1 MKRYACILLAVATVL
16 IASAVTFSLRLDP
29 YRIRHPLLGEFS
41 FEPNSRVSKL
51 AYLMSACGRYNA
63 YFMGDSRA
71 ATLSA
76 RDLPDATD
84 LRLYNFSTPADNIL
98 SIVPRLEFL
107 IDRHCPV
114 SAVIIDES
122 LDVLL
127 ENAEVDHYSLLL
139 REPPQLSGEN
149 WWSFYS
155 RYFLSVQSLQT
166 YFEARRKSPVTHDI
180 YFPDGHADYLWSLQ
194 DDSSFSLP
202 RCGAP
207 TLTDAQRDLMT
218 QKLSG
223 YRALAQLAALH
234 RFTALVWIAPLNRS
248 ETPFLRTAEVVSFLR
263 ELHAIP
269 NLAVVE
275 PDWQSPLLA
284 DYHEWHDCGHF
295 RRSLFDQ
302 LIAPTALQRLARADP

>member
-1 MKRYACILLAVATVL
+1 MKRYACILLSVAMALIAGAVALSMT
-16 IASAVTFSLRLDP
+16 LDP

-41 FEPNSRVSKL
+41 FEPNSRVPKL
-51 AYLMSACGRYNA
+51 EYLMAACARYNA
-63 YFMGDSRA
+63 YFMGDSRS

-84 LRLYNFSTPADNIL
+84 LRFYNFSTPADNIL
-98 SIVPRLEFL
+98 SILPRLKFL

-114 SAVIIDES
+114 SAVVIDES

-139 REPPQLSGEN
+139 REHPRISGEN
-149 WWSFYS
+149 PWSFYS

-166 YFEARRKSPVTHDI
+166 YFQARRRDAVTHDI

-194 DDSSFSLP
+194 DDSSFGLP
-202 RCGAP
+202 RCGPP
-207 TLTDAQRDLMT
+207 TLTDTQRRLMT

-223 YRALAQLAALH
+223 YRALAQLAAQQH
-234 RFTALVWIAPLNRS
+234 FAAIVWVAPLNRS
-248 ETPFLRTAEVVSFLR
+248 ETPFLHTAQVVDFLR
-263 ELHAIP
+263 ELHAIA
-269 NLAVVE
+269 NLAIIE

-284 DYHEWHDCGHF
+284 DYHQWHDCGHF

-302 LIAPTALQRLARADP
+302 LIAPSAIGLLEPGH